1 MSHVKTDIGQI
12 ASIDTFNLK
21 LAQTEVFSSLTFSRS
36 EADSALFV
44 TASCGYISDRYT
56 VPIAGV
62 CRACGDTGASS
73 ALHGRNERTASVKA
87 SVKATSDYFRLSHLN
102 TTQVDVLIKD

>member
-1 MSHVKTDIGQI
+1 MSHVETRIGYTDGRHDRRSSELAYSRTY
-12 ASIDTFNLK
+12 ASHTRGSN
-21 LAQTEVFSSLTFSRS
+21 
-36 EADSALFV
+36 EADSAFSV

-87 SVKATSDYFRLSHLN
+87 TSDYFRLSHLN

>member
-1 MSHVKTDIGQI
+1 MSHVETDIGYTDGRYDQH
-12 ASIDTFNLK
+12 SSE
-21 LAQTEVFSSLTFSRS
+21 LAYSRTYAGHTRGS
-36 EADSALFV
+36 NEADSDFFV

-56 VPIAGV
+56 VPIVGV
-62 CRACGDTGASS
+62 CRARGDTGASS
-73 ALHGRNERTASVKA
+73 ALHGRNERTA

>member
-1 MSHVKTDIGQI
+1 MIHVETCIGYTDGRHDRRSSELAYSRTYASHTRG
-12 ASIDTFNLK
+12 SN
-21 LAQTEVFSSLTFSRS
+21 
-36 EADSALFV
+36 EADSAFFV

-56 VPIAGV
+56 VPIVGV
-62 CRACGDTGASS
+62 CHARGDTGASS
-73 ALHGRNERTASVKA
+73 ALHGRNERTA

>member
-1 MSHVKTDIGQI
+1 MSHVETRIGYTDGRHDRCSSELAYSRTY
-12 ASIDTFNLK
+12 ASHTRGSN
-21 LAQTEVFSSLTFSRS
+21 
-36 EADSALFV
+36 EADSAFFV
-44 TASCGYISDRYT
+44 TVSCGYISDRYT

-87 SVKATSDYFRLSHLN
+87 TSDYFRLSHLN

>member
-1 MSHVKTDIGQI
+1 MSHVETDTGYTYGRPDLRSSELAYGRTY
-12 ASIDTFNLK
+12 ASHTRGSN
-21 LAQTEVFSSLTFSRS
+21 
-36 EADSALFV
+36 EADSAFFV

-56 VPIAGV
+56 VPIVGV
-62 CRACGDTGASS
+62 CRACGDTGAYS
-73 ALHGRNERTASVKA
+73 ALHGRNERTA

>member
-1 MSHVKTDIGQI
+1 MSHIETRIGYTDGRHDLRSSELAYSRTY
-12 ASIDTFNLK
+12 ASHTRGSN
-21 LAQTEVFSSLTFSRS
+21 
-36 EADSALFV
+36 EADSAFFV
-44 TASCGYISDRYT
+44 TVSCGYISDRYT

-87 SVKATSDYFRLSHLN
+87 TSDYFRLSHLN

>member
-1 MSHVKTDIGQI
+1 MSHVETDIGYI
-12 ASIDTFNLK
+12 DGRPDLRSSELAYSRTYASHTCGSN
-21 LAQTEVFSSLTFSRS
+21 
-36 EADSALFV
+36 EADSAFFV
-44 TASCGYISDRYT
+44 TVSCGYISDRYT

-87 SVKATSDYFRLSHLN
+87 TSDYFRLSHLN

>member
-1 MSHVKTDIGQI
+1 MIHVETCIGYTDGRHDRRSSELAYSRTHASHTRG
-12 ASIDTFNLK
+12 SN
-21 LAQTEVFSSLTFSRS
+21 
-36 EADSALFV
+36 EADSAFFV

-87 SVKATSDYFRLSHLN
+87 TSDYFRLSHLN

>member
-1 MSHVKTDIGQI
+1 MSHVETRIGYTDGRHDRRSSELAYSRTY
-12 ASIDTFNLK
+12 ASHNS
-21 LAQTEVFSSLTFSRS
+21 AFS
-36 EADSALFV
+36 V

-56 VPIAGV
+56 VPIVGV

-73 ALHGRNERTASVKA
+73 ALHGRTASVKA
-87 SVKATSDYFRLSHLN
+87 SVKVTSDYFRLSHLN

>member
-1 MSHVKTDIGQI
+1 MSHVETRIGYTDGRHDRRSSELAYSRTY
-12 ASIDTFNLK
+12 ASHTRGSN
-21 LAQTEVFSSLTFSRS
+21 
-36 EADSALFV
+36 EADSAFFV
-44 TASCGYISDRYT
+44 TVSCGYISDRYT

-87 SVKATSDYFRLSHLN
+87 TSDYFRLSHLN